1 MEENGGL
8 KWLLIILLLIIIA
21 AVIYFLYGGSD
32 SSSSRS
38 SKRSSD
44 GFSFNKKV
52 KNASSKTTSDS
63 SSYSNID
70 NGPLFGGKSR
80 VPAKNKASHIKA
92 VAGLNNFTWD
102 DGEYYK
108 STLTPLEPMKQS
120 AYNEFFDANI
130 KPMIDASGFNT
141 AMVPLMQQAE
151 QHPVFLQASDL
162 YKKGRYK
169 EAAELFANLADKSTN
184 IYLRSLALG
193 YLTDIYKKTGDAVQ
207 EAKAQNAMLAVNAQL
222 YFKAF
227 PDIGDSLKKAYPKSD
242 TAMKTFL
249 KADTGKS
256 DFKAP
261 NAGNSDFKTPD
272 MK

>member
-8 KWLLIILLLIIIA
+8 KWLLIILLVIIA
-21 AVIYFLYGGSD
+21 GALFYFIYGGSD
-32 SSSSRS
+32 GSSSRS
-38 SKRSSD
+38 KKSSD

-52 KNASSKTTSDS
+52 KTSPSKTTADS
-63 SSYSNID
+63 TGYSNID

-92 VAGLNNFTWD
+92 VASLNNFTWD

-108 STLTPLEPMKQS
+108 STITPLEPMKQS
-120 AYNEFFDANI
+120 SYNEFFENEL
-130 KPMIDASGFNT
+130 KPMLDASGFNT

-151 QHPVFLQASDL
+151 QHPIFLQATDL

-184 IYLRSLALG
+184 VYLKSLALG
-193 YLTDIYKKTGDAVQ
+193 HLMDIYKKTGDGAQ
-207 EAKAQNAMLAVNAQL
+207 EAKAQTALLAVNAQL

-242 TAMKTFL
+242 TAMKAFL
-249 KADTGKS
+249 KTDTGKS

-261 NAGNSDFKTPD
+261 NSGKFDFRSPN